1 MRAKLYGVLLAVWLA
16 LWGLLQISNL
26 KIEFANPVLGF
37 LAIAV
42 AILIFADR

>member
-1 MRAKLYGVLLAVWLA
+1 MRTKVYGVLLGIWLA
-16 LWGLLQISNL
+16 LWGFLQISNL

-42 AILIFADR
+42 AICIFLDR